1 MLRSLARKLVG
12 SNRRPR
18 KSRACSTRP
27 PLRLE
32 ALESRL
38 VPSCSPVA
46 PHGEGE
52 RHRDV
57 TVMTYNLNNG
67 SDLLPLF
74 SVTKPQDIPGAV
86 SQVLAE
92 VTASD
97 IPDRAVALAHV
108 IEASHADLI
117 GVQEASV
124 WSVNGVTRF
133 DLLGDVM
140 KALAH
145 DGAHYRVASTVNA
158 FGGQLP
164 DAQGQIVGLQDQ
176 NAILVRTDLPARQF
190 QVANV
195 QTGFYTA
202 RFNLPLPGLPQ
213 PIPALDS
220 WQSVDV
226 TLHGERF
233 RFFNTH
239 LDSDSPLVNDAQAKE
254 LVALVGKSPLPVIVV
269 GDFNAEAS
277 GAGSPTYSDLTR
289 GGLHDAWSQSHP
301 GDPGLT
307 WGATPPSD
315 PKLQLSQRIDL
326 IFSRGPFTVDSATR
340 VGNHREGHGQAKLW
354 PSDHLGVVVTL
365 DLP

>member
-1 MLRSLARKLVG
+1 LG
-12 SNRRPR
+12 
-18 KSRACSTRP
+18 
-27 PLRLE
+27 LE
-32 ALESRL
+32 ALEGRL

-52 RHRDV
+52 RHGDV
-57 TVMTYNLNNG
+57 RVMTYNLNNG
-67 SDLLPLF
+67 SDLIPLF

-86 SQVLAE
+86 SRVLAE

-145 DGAHYRVASTVNA
+145 DGAHYRVASRVNA
-158 FGGQLP
+158 FGGRLP
-164 DAQGQIVGLQDQ
+164 DAQGETVGLQDQ
-176 NAILVRTDLPARQF
+176 NATLVRTDLPARQF
-190 QVANV
+190 QVSNV

-213 PIPALDS
+213 PLPAPDS

-226 TLHGERF
+226 TMHGDRF

-239 LDSDSPLVNDAQAKE
+239 LDSNSPLVNDAQAKE
-254 LVALVGKSPLPVIVV
+254 LVALVGKSPLPGIVV
-269 GDFNAEAS
+269 GDFNAAAN
-277 GAGSPTYSDLTR
+277 GTGSPTYRDLTH
-289 GGLHDAWSQSHP
+289 GGLHDAWSQRHP

-315 PKLQLSQRIDL
+315 PKPQLSQRIDL
-326 IFSRGPFTVDSATR
+326 IFSHGPFTVDDVVR
-340 VGNHREGHGQAKLW
+340 VGGRRSDRTPSGLW
-354 PSDHLGVVVTL
+354 PSDHLGVVATL